1 MYIIYIY
8 IVEKKYTWK
17 IPVAAIHIEGKQ
29 YLQGH
34 AGTKYLANGF
44 PEHGDGF
51 TVWSHSF
58 IFLAINVLPK
68 YALCRYRT
76 QTSEDMVIEINLTE
90 LLKQSNVIPPP
101 KKTFWWPVIFAPCP
115 TGTYPLAPPAGMMPR
130 KCGHRWP
137 AMMGKRLL
145 MREPHLHIKN
155 MCIYIYII
163 YIYTLYIY
171 THIVS
176 NCTIICIFFNI

>member
-1 MYIIYIY
+1 MYIIHIY
-8 IVEKKYTWK
+8 IIEKYTWK

-34 AGTKYLANGF
+34 AGTKYVANGF
-44 PEHGDGF
+44 PEHGVGF
-51 TVWSHSF
+51 TVWSHSL

-76 QTSEDMVIEINLTE
+76 QTSEDMVIETNLTE

-101 KKTFWWPVIFAPCP
+101 KKNVLVANDFCP
-115 TGTYPLAPPAGMMPR
+115 LPHWHLSTGTAHCRDDASEVWIL
-130 KCGHRWP
+130 WP
-137 AMMGKRLL
+137 AMMGERLL
-145 MREPHLHIKN
+145 MREPHLHIK
-155 MCIYIYII
+155 II

-171 THIVS
+171 TLYIYIYIY
-176 NCTIICIFFNI
+176 TLYIYIYR

>member
-1 MYIIYIY
+1 MYVYIYISYSRCILYIYIY

-101 KKTFWWPVIFAPCP
+101 KKNVLVASDFCP
-115 TGTYPLAPPAGMMPR
+115 LPHWHLSTGTACRDDASEVWSQVTCYDGQKAINEGTTS
-130 KCGHRWP
+130 
-137 AMMGKRLL
+137 
-145 MREPHLHIKN
+145 PHQKYVY
-155 MCIYIYII
+155 IYIYI
-163 YIYTLYIY
+163 YIHYIY
-171 THIVS
+171 THTHRI
-176 NCTIICIFFNI
+176 